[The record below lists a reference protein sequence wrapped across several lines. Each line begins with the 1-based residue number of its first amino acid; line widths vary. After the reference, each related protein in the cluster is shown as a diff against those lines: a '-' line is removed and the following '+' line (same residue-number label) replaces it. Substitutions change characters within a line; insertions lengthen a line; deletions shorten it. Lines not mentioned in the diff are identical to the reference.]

1 MMVMVMMIESI
12 DGVVLISVKREW
24 SYTIYGNGDNTST
37 SRSTVT
43 VETRNITITIIL

>member
-12 DGVVLISVKREW
+12 NGVVLITVEGEC
-24 SYTIYGNGDNTST
+24 SYTIYGNGDSTGT

-43 VETRNITITIIL
+43 VETRKIIITIIL